1 MNGHHVITTLIL
13 RFPFICIYCIEFVSD
28 GKLDY
33 TDSFFSVEFSRGMV
47 VI

>member
-13 RFPFICIYCIEFVSD
+13 RFHCIEFVSD